1 VVVLVIVLVVAVMD
15 IPQVV
20 GLETLNMVV
29 VLVVALAVVYGGQH
43 IPQGQVNVLAVVGL
57 VLVRVLDVMVV
68 VR

>member
-1 VVVLVIVLVVAVMD
+1 MD